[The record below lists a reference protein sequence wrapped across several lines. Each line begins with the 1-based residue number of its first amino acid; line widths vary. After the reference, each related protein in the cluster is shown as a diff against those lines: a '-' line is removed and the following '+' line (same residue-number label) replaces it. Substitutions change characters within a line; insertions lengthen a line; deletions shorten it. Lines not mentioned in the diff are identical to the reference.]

1 MHTTTSLHDG
11 LTPAP
16 ETMVRQPVPLG
27 AWIRRG
33 ACTSSDPAVFFPV
46 GSDPAAAAAAAAAAK
61 AVCDSCR
68 VRQEC
73 LDYALEAREES
84 GIWGGLDE
92 AERRSLARRRQ
103 RAAAKRDAA

>member
-1 MHTTTSLHDG
+1 MKTSTSPDG

-16 ETMVRQPVPLG
+16 QSLARPPVPLG
-27 AWIRRG
+27 DWIQRG
-33 ACTSSDPAVFFPV
+33 ACASSDPAVFFPAY
-46 GSDPAAAAAAAAAAK
+46 GDSANAAAAK
-61 AVCDSCR
+61 AACAACC

-92 AERRSLARRRQ
+92 AERRSLARRQR
-103 RAAAKRDAA
+103 RAAAKRNAA

>member
-1 MHTTTSLHDG
+1 MHTTTSPHDG

-16 ETMVRQPVPLG
+16 ETIARQPVPLG

-46 GSDPAAAAAAAAAAK
+46 GSDPAAAAVAAAAAK

-92 AERRSLARRRQ
+92 AERGAFGTVH
-103 RAAAKRDAA
+103 AAMAS